1 MNITA
6 FDWIVLA
13 VLLLSMA
20 LGAWRGLVHEVLAVL
35 GWVAAFILAQLY
47 ATTVGQLLPLQG
59 AGAPVRYAAGFA
71 AVFISTVIACSI
83 LTWLIKQMIE
93 GVGLRPID
101 RTLGAAFGVLRG
113 LLILLAV
120 ATVVL
125 MTPLKRGDWWQ
136 QSASAGPLSS
146 MLKGIKPVLP
156 AEFGQYIQAA
166 AKVAP
171 AKGFVIC
178 VES

>member
-1 MNITA
+1 MNLTA

-13 VLLLSMA
+13 VLLLSML
-20 LGAWRGLVHEVLAVL
+20 LGAWRGLVHEVLAL
-35 GWVAAFILAQLY
+35 AGWVAAFVLAQMLA
-47 ATTVGQLLPLQG
+47 ATAGQLLPMQG
-59 AGAPVRYAAGFA
+59 AGAGVRYAAGFA
-71 AVFISTVIACSI
+71 AVFICTIIACSV
-83 LTWLIKQMIE
+83 LTWMMKRMIE
-93 GVGLRPID
+93 SVGLRPID

-120 ATVVL
+120 ASVVL

-136 QSASAGPLSS
+136 QSASAGLLSS
-146 MLKGIKPVLP
+146 VLKGIKPVLP

>member
-1 MNITA
+1 MNITV
-6 FDWIVLA
+6 FDWAVLA
-13 VLLLSMA
+13 VLLLSML
-20 LGAWRGLVHEVLAVL
+20 LGAWRGLVHEVLAL
-35 GWVAAFILAQLY
+35 AGWVAAFVLAQLF
-47 ATTVGQLLPLQG
+47 AAAAGQWLPMQG
-59 AGAPVRYAAGFA
+59 AGPGVRYAAGFA
-71 AVFISTVIACSI
+71 AVFICTIIAASV
-83 LTWLIKQMIE
+83 LTLLIKRMIE
-93 GVGLRPID
+93 SVGLRPID

-136 QSASAGPLSS
+136 QSVSAEPLSS
-146 MLKGIKPVLP
+146 VLKSIKPVLP

-166 AKVAP
+166 AQFAP
-171 AKGFVIC
+171 VKGFVIC

>member
-20 LGAWRGLVHEVLAVL
+20 LGAWRGLVHEVLAL
-35 GWVAAFILAQLY
+35 AGWVAAFILAQLY
-47 ATTVGQLLPLQG
+47 ATAVGQLLPMQG

-83 LTWLIKQMIE
+83 LTWLIKRMLE
-93 GVGLRPID
+93 SVGLRPID
-101 RTLGAAFGVLRG
+101 RTLGAAFGILRG

-125 MTPLKRGDWWQ
+125 MTPLKRCDWWQ
-136 QSASAGPLSS
+136 HSASAGPLSS

-171 AKGFVIC
+171 VKGFVVC